1 MALAPPY
8 TPTASQP
15 DPEAF
20 TKSGTQTVQVG
31 PYNALIY
38 TGSLIE
44 NGPVTVLFVE
54 IPLGNGQRQDLVV
67 GAHGLSDPELITLV
81 ANGLS
86 VPWSA
91 TPISGPSGV
100 PTPAGDSGASR
111 ELTPTW
117 GSDTR
122 PVFAGSGG
130 LFAKGVRPRRSGLQ
144 HHGAGT
150 ALRRGLRDRR
160 SGSSRAGRTGGGAD
174 HVPARFLLEA
184 QLDLLGQC

>member
-44 NGPVTVLFVE
+44 NGPVETVLFVE

-100 PTPAGDSGASR
+100 PTPAGSSG
-111 ELTPTW
+111 T
-117 GSDTR
+117 
-122 PVFAGSGG
+122 
-130 LFAKGVRPRRSGLQ
+130 
-144 HHGAGT
+144 
-150 ALRRGLRDRR
+150 
-160 SGSSRAGRTGGGAD
+160 SGS
-174 HVPARFLLEA
+174 
-184 QLDLLGQC
+184 